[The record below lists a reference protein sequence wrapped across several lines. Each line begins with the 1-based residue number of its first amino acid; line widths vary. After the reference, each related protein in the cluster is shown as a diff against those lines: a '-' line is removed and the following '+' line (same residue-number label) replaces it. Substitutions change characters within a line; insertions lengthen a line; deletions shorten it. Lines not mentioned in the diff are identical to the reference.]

1 MRRQVWHWVCGIA
14 MSIGLAGC
22 GSAVDQSADLTA
34 RNFAAAVQ
42 RADWSTVEATSPLWV
57 ADSPHRRAMLEQI
70 RQVMPR
76 DPPNEVQMLYWTY
89 AAKAGTRKRVER
101 LTIDYLYSFRT
112 GDVVLRAV
120 LDKSNGRYEVSGFQA
135 RPVDARSVAANA
147 LDAPG
152 KTWIHLGF
160 MSGMALSLGLMILAA
175 WRAWQ
180 AKALKWRWAWIALA
194 LLGLGSLQMNWTTGA
209 TSSWLAVN
217 LLGVTVTKSVSPL
230 APWVFRFTLP
240 IGALLVLW
248 RMSYY
253 RPPKRPPP
261 LSFG

>member
-1 MRRQVWHWVCGIA
+1 

-42 RADWSTVEATSPLWV
+42 QADWSKVEAASPLWV

-70 RQVMPR
+70 RQILPR

-101 LTIDYLYSFRT
+101 LTIDYLYSFRS

-152 KTWIHLGF
+152 KTWLHLGF
-160 MSGMALSLGLMILAA
+160 MVSMALSLGLMVLAA
-175 WRAWQ
+175 WKAFQ

-217 LLGVTVTKSVSPL
+217 LMGVTVTKAVSPL

-248 RMSYY
+248 RLHYY
-253 RPPKRPPP
+253 RPPRRPPP